1 VIRRLTAEAVGTAFL
16 LAAVVG
22 SGIMA
27 ERLSDD
33 VGIQL
38 LANAF
43 ATAGVLVALVK
54 LIYPDIGDVA
64 DRVVVPRDASE
75 PVS

>member
-1 VIRRLTAEAVGTAFL
+1 VTVARALSDSFAGIEPASVPGFV
-16 LAAVVG
+16 LAQLGAVVV
-22 SGIMA
+22 A
-27 ERLSDD
+27 
-33 VGIQL
+33 
-38 LANAF
+38 
-43 ATAGVLVALVK
+43 VALVK